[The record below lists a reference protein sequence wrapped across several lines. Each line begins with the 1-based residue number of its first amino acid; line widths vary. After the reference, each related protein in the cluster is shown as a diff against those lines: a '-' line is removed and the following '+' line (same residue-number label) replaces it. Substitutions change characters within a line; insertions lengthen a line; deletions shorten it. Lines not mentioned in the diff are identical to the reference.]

1 MARMIKPVEMTVER
15 IRETRERIGNSI
27 FRTPCQYSKTL
38 SNLCGCEVYLKL
50 ENLQMTGSFKERGA
64 LSKLL
69 TLTPEEKARGVIA
82 ASAGNH
88 AQGIAYHAQRM
99 GISATIVMPEYTPL
113 IKVANTRS
121 YGSNVVVHGNNYDAA
136 YQHALQLQKE
146 LEAVFVHA
154 FNDFDVMAGQGTMA
168 LEILEDV
175 PDVDAVIVPVGGGG
189 LIAGMSTAIK
199 ETRPEVRVIGVQ
211 SMCVPSMKTSLEEE
225 QLVCVRPEGRT
236 IADGIAVQVPGD
248 KTFPVIQHY
257 VDEIVTADDDEISNA
272 ILLLLEIEKTILEG
286 AGAIPL
292 AALLNRPL
300 GLEGKKVVLVLSGGN
315 LDVNM
320 LSVIIQRGLV
330 RSGRLVRLRVL
341 LRDKPGTLLELS
353 GALAK
358 ARANILEITH
368 HRTFTEAALGEAEVD
383 LDLET
388 EGSAHVELIMQVLAE
403 HGYPTLK
410 VE

>member
-1 MARMIKPVEMTVER
+1 MARMIKPVELSLSR
-15 IRETRERIGNSI
+15 IKEARARIENAIYRS
-27 FRTPCQYSKTL
+27 PCPYSKTL
-38 SNLCGCEVYLKL
+38 SDMCGCEVYLKL

-69 TLTPEEKARGVIA
+69 TLTDDEKSRGVIA

-88 AQGIAYHAQRM
+88 AQGIAYHAQRL
-99 GISATIVMPEYTPL
+99 GIAATIVMPEYTPL
-113 IKVANTRS
+113 IKVANTRRA
-121 YGSNVVVHGNNYDAA
+121 GANVVVRGMNYDAA
-136 YQHALQLQKE
+136 YHHALDLQKE
-146 LEAVFVHA
+146 TGCVFVHA
-154 FNDFDVMAGQGTMA
+154 FNDFDVMAGQGTIG
-168 LEILEDV
+168 LEILDDV
-175 PDVDAVIVPVGGGG
+175 PDMDAVIVPVGGGG
-189 LIAGMSTAIK
+189 LIAGLATAIK
-199 ETRPEVRVIGVQ
+199 ETRSDIRVIGVQ
-211 SMCVPSMKTSLEEE
+211 SMCLPSMKTSLEEE

-248 KTFPVIQHY
+248 RTFPIIQHY
-257 VDEIVTADDDEISNA
+257 VDEVVTADDDEISNA
-272 ILLLLEIEKTILEG
+272 ILLLLEIEKTSLEG

-292 AALLNRPL
+292 AALLNRQL

-315 LDVNM
+315 IDVNM
-320 LSVIIQRGLV
+320 LSVIIHRGLV

-341 LRDKPGTLLELS
+341 LRDQPGTLLELS
-353 GALAK
+353 KALTE

-388 EGSAHVELIMQVLAE
+388 EGADHVERIMRTLAD
-403 HGYPTLK
+403 HGYPTQR